1 MVAIRSLSMMA
12 SLVLTAGL
20 IGTIILGLSYREGTS
35 HREPGVALALFDI
48 ARTVDRARST
58 APQTEAEPDRP
69 QPQEPISPSS
79 NARRIPPLPTDMV
92 PVEVSLPT
100 ASPVPAKSALVR
112 GTAPREAA
120 SWATPVSD
128 AARPPSKPQPARAA
142 PTLPRQGSSNYAAR
156 ILAWL
161 ERHKRFPEG
170 QVRDALDATVLVAFT
185 IDRRGRANDL
195 RVVSGSGI
203 GWLDTLA
210 LRQVRSASPFPRPP
224 ESAEVDVLKFEVP
237 MRYRTG

>member
-1 MVAIRSLSMMA
+1 MMA
-12 SLVLTAGL
+12 SLVLTSGL
-20 IGTIILGLSYREGTS
+20 ISIIILGLSSREGAS
-35 HREPGVALALFDI
+35 DHEHGPELALFDV
-48 ARTVDRARST
+48 AQTVDRAQPVVLET
-58 APQTEAEPDRP
+58 GPEPDHPKPR
-69 QPQEPISPSS
+69 
-79 NARRIPPLPTDMV
+79 A
-92 PVEVSLPT
+92 
-100 ASPVPAKSALVR
+100 PVPPPDHAHRVSRWPVDAVRPEVVPPAMSLVPGGPPSAHDAELQVATR
-112 GTAPREAA
+112 WAA
-120 SWATPVSD
+120 SVSD
-128 AARPPSKPQPARAA
+128 AARQPSKPQPTRAA

-195 RVVSGSGI
+195 RVVNGSGI

-224 ESAEVDVLKFEVP
+224 ESAEVDGLRFEVP